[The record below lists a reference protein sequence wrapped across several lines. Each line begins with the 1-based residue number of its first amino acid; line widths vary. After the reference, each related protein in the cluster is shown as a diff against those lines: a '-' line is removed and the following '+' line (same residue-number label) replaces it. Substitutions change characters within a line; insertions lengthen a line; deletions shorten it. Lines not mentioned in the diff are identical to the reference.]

1 MIADDSPATLGA
13 VPNSDSQHPLAVD
26 HRGDEHLSR
35 LHKIHDPVAVR
46 DRLANAVVIEL
57 GHLSP
62 GQWKFAQGLR
72 ERDDS
77 SDYCVGV
84 GGESEAMYQAIDSTS
99 ARARGDQTTR

>member
-13 VPNSDSQHPLAVD
+13 VPKLRLTASSCVD
-26 HRGDEHLSR
+26 HCGDEHLSR
-35 LHKIHDPVAVR
+35 LRKINDPVAVR
-46 DRLANAVVIEL
+46 DKLANAIVIEL
-57 GHLSP
+57 GHLSL

-84 GGESEAMYQAIDSTS
+84 GGESEAM
-99 ARARGDQTTR
+99 